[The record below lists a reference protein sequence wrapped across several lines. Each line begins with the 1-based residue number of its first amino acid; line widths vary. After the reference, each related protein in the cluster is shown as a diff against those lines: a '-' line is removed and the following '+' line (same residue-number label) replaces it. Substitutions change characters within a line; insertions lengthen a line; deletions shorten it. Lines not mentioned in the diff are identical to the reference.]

1 VPATTVR
8 RFEAQVDGRRDS
20 IRSEDGV
27 GEFDESVESAVE
39 AAVVERVAEG
49 V

>member
-1 VPATTVR
+1 
-8 RFEAQVDGRRDS
+8 VDGRRDS
-20 IRSEDGV
+20 ILAVNGV
-27 GEFDESVESAVE
+27 GEFDESAESAVE

>member
-1 VPATTVR
+1 MR

-20 IRSEDGV
+20 ILAADGV
-27 GEFDESVESAVE
+27 GEFDESVESTVE